1 MRGCAR
7 DIRGPSCANMQVE
20 EWAFRFDLSPATT
33 LWPIRPGIHEGLRDG
48 SMPMSRSRSLLNR
61 WMQEAMRRSRTYLC
75 KRALKDAD

>member
-33 LWPIRPGIHEGLRDG
+33 LWPIRPGIHERLRDG
-48 SMPMSRSRSLLNR
+48 SMRGADLARSSI
-61 WMQEAMRRSRTYLC
+61 AGCRRPC
-75 KRALKDAD
+75 AVVGPICVNAH